1 MVGEELIASS
11 KEESSHSSIST
22 EKSCKLDF
30 PLAAAGRT
38 GLDWAR
44 C

>member
-11 KEESSHSSIST
+11 KEESGHSIST

-30 PLAAAGRT
+30 PLTAAGRT